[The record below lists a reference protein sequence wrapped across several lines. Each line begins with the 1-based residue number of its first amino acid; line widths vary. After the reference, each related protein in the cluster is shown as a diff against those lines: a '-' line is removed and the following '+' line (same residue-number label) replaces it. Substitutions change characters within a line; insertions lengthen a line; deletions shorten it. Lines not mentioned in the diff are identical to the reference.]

1 MRYLKLGRYIISQ
14 TDEPPERRDIPH
26 LVRVLKVAG
35 DIYTSTNELQLAG
48 EYYTEALESCRLL
61 GGKHSSRSALQ
72 NQLLNCLAS
81 VRVTTRE
88 YGSAAEYLEQALCHQ
103 KTVQSGIVA
112 DLVGLLGRL
121 ARTYTLAGDVDRA
134 IECASECIDAY
145 DEGSPSRGANQKAQ
159 KCRKAQQ
166 LCSLATLYYVK
177 ACLSDD
183 VDFDEELGA
192 RSESCFKRACRL
204 YPDSVIS
211 VQYANFLYQRGD
223 DARALLAMLSYIYA
237 RKTRAMTGADRN
249 VAYDGVEQ
257 AILPEH
263 LHHELDDVD
272 QSVLD
277 ALVFGRFL
285 AILCYKQL
293 NLNKDAEDCLKEL
306 TTIVSESSVS
316 LNHAILA
323 YSFMELG
330 MFEKAAVSFA
340 HAAWLKSGNHLAL
353 TNFWI
358 CCCLSAFHDAT
369 NAMFAVYENL
379 AQSHHVRA
387 SPAISGEADTSTG
400 TESPTGP
407 DIAEELICDKAVTSS
422 VMKDSGYYDSTIG
435 LPEHLQPDVGVAN
448 TSAVYGVRS
457 GMHESFTCVEEISS
471 NELMQSLTEDNAEDH
486 PSPLV
491 DIGYPTDK
499 LFAQESA
506 AEPHKIQHEWT
517 AEETTLNSQK
527 CMSVNVTVESLN
539 SPNQNVA
546 EQPQSYDI
554 PYRSETKMSVS
565 LSDQCYLHEEQLGE
579 ASSPLLSPSR
589 IEHDESRDGSA
600 DEDVFD
606 EWRSEEVTIETPPEI
621 LDMLRHF
628 GMAKESA
635 SSIDSDTVENMVVS
649 PTDEPFTVWGVEE
662 SVQPPGSVFQHI
674 QQQQPQF
681 KVTCKFAVAPHTPET
696 IDNNHCRFTER
707 RSSIEFGKTCNT
719 NGVWIEETVRPSTT
733 MAIFNLVNGNGQNVT
748 CTCDDQNGNVD
759 DVDTASE
766 GEDGGDEVWETWE
779 ETVETPP
786 EILRAI
792 MAKQHC

>member
-35 DIYTSTNELQLAG
+35 DIYTSTDELQLAG
-48 EYYTEALESCRLL
+48 EYYTEALESCGLL
-61 GGKHSSRSALQ
+61 GGKHSSRNALQ

-88 YGSAAEYLEQALCHQ
+88 YGSAAEYLEQALSHQ
-103 KTVQSGIVA
+103 KTVQNGIAA

-183 VDFDEELGA
+183 VDFDEELGG

-204 YPDSVIS
+204 CPDSVIS

-223 DARALLAMLSYIYA
+223 DARALLAMLSFIYA
-237 RKTRAMTGADRN
+237 RKTRAKAGADRN

-293 NLNKDAEDCLKEL
+293 NLDKDAEDCLKEL
-306 TTIVSESSVS
+306 TTIVSESPVS

-369 NAMFAVYENL
+369 NAMFVVYENL
-379 AQSHHVRA
+379 AQSHHVRT

-400 TESPTGP
+400 TESPTEP
-407 DIAEELICDKAVTSS
+407 DLADVLICDKAVAYS
-422 VMKDSGYYDSTIG
+422 VMKDSGYYDSAIG
-435 LPEHLQPDVGVAN
+435 LPAHLQSELCEAN
-448 TSAVYGVRS
+448 TCEEYGVRS
-457 GMHESFTCVEEISS
+457 GMYESFTCVEEISS

-486 PSPLV
+486 KSPLV
-491 DIGYPTDK
+491 DIGYATNE
-499 LFAQESA
+499 LFVQESA
-506 AEPHKIQHEWT
+506 ADDHKMHQTSDEM
-517 AEETTLNSQK
+517 TLNSQK
-527 CMSVNVTVESLN
+527 CMSVNLTIDSQH
-539 SPNQNVA
+539 SPNLNVA
-546 EQPQSYDI
+546 EQRQSCDI

-565 LSDQCYLHEEQLGE
+565 PSDQSYLHEEQLHE
-579 ASSPLLSPSR
+579 AASPTR

-606 EWRSEEVTIETPPEI
+606 EWRSEEVTIETPPEV

-628 GMAKESA
+628 SMTKESA

-649 PTDEPFTVWGVEE
+649 PTDVDEPFTVWGVEE
-662 SVQPPGSVFQHI
+662 SVQPPEAVFQHI

-681 KVTCKFAVAPHTPET
+681 KVTCKFAVTPQTPGT
-696 IDNNHCRFTER
+696 IDNNHGRFTER
-707 RSSIEFGKTCNT
+707 RSSIDFGKSRNT

-733 MAIFNLVNGNGQNVT
+733 MAILNLVNGNGQNVT
-748 CTCDDQNGNVD
+748 CTCDDQNGNVN

-766 GEDGGDEVWETWE
+766 GENDGDEVWETWE

-792 MAKQHC
+792 MAKQHS